1 MCFGTIKMMSKHR
14 RSCNHVDDNTVS
26 SDTLC
31 GVEENVAER
40 VRPLLIAAIRQQE
53 AVCVLQMQEMEW
65 MSLDNIEYDN
75 IKDVPVL
82 KDAEVGTPLFGPTKE
97 NVDDA
102 CDN

>member
-1 MCFGTIKMMSKHR
+1 
-14 RSCNHVDDNTVS
+14 
-26 SDTLC
+26 
-31 GVEENVAER
+31 
-40 VRPLLIAAIRQQE
+40 
-53 AVCVLQMQEMEW
+53 MQEMEW

-82 KDAEVGTPLFGPTKE
+82 KDAEVGTPLFDPTKE